1 MPRKE
6 SDATREKTLQ
16 EFKKQEGNESSV
28 EAQNP
33 RKKKIE
39 PFLIKWRW
47 EQKEDTWTY
56 LLVAIA
62 HLLPGEL
69 REQC

>member
-33 RKKKIE
+33 RKKNRAF
-39 PFLIKWRW
+39 P
-47 EQKEDTWTY
+47 Y
-56 LLVAIA
+56 
-62 HLLPGEL
+62 
-69 REQC
+69 